1 MFNFKQSF
9 NFTLVIKLK
18 MSIDKKQHILS
29 HAMKLFA
36 DKGFE
41 ATSIR
46 DLAKVAEVNVAMV
59 NYYFGSKEKLMEA
72 IVEEKAAYMKDRIEE
87 LEANKTI
94 SEIDKVNVLIEDYVH
109 RITSNPNFHKLLY
122 KELMGSNRENL
133 YQLLTNTFARN
144 AKNFA
149 KIIEN
154 GIKKKVFKK
163 VDATLTVASIIG
175 SITQIMMSK
184 NICNQLIDK
193 PQDHEPYT
201 DETFKKRLVTH
212 IKQMIHS
219 HLVINQ

>member
-1 MFNFKQSF
+1 MFNFKQLFSF
-9 NFTLVIKLK
+9 AFAIKLK
-18 MSIDKKQHILS
+18 MSINKKQHIIS
-29 HAMKLFA
+29 HAIELFA

-94 SEIDKVNVLIEDYVH
+94 SEIDKINVLIEDYVN

-122 KELMGSNRENL
+122 KELMGINRENL
-133 YQLLTNTFARN
+133 NQTLTEKLSKNT
-144 AKNFA
+144 KNFA

-163 VDATLTVASIIG
+163 VDPVLTVASIIG
-175 SITQIMMSK
+175 SVTQIMMSK
-184 NICNQLIDK
+184 NMCNQLMEK
-193 PQDHEPYT
+193 PQDFEPYT
-201 DETFKKRLVTH
+201 DDAFKKRLTKH
-212 IKQMIHS
+212 IQQMIQS
-219 HLVINQ
+219 HLLIN

>member
-1 MFNFKQSF
+1 MV
-9 NFTLVIKLK
+9 L
-18 MSIDKKQHILS
+18 DKKQHIIS
-29 HAMKLFA
+29 HAMQLFA

-46 DLAKVAEVNVAMV
+46 DLAKVADVNVAMV

-72 IVEEKAAYMKDRIEE
+72 IIEEKAAYMKDRIEE
-87 LEANKTI
+87 LNANTAM
-94 SEIDKVNVLIEDYVH
+94 SEIDKVNALIEDYVN
-109 RITSNPNFHKLLY
+109 RIVSNPNFHKLLY

-133 YQLLTNTFARN
+133 NQLLTNTFARN
-144 AKNFA
+144 TKNFA

-163 VDATLTVASIIG
+163 VDATLTVASIVG

-184 NICNQLIDK
+184 NMCNQLMDK
-193 PQDHEPYT
+193 PQDYEPYT
-201 DETFKKRLVTH
+201 DEALRKRLIKH
-212 IKQMIHS
+212 IQQMMQS

>member
-1 MFNFKQSF
+1 MA
-9 NFTLVIKLK
+9 V
-18 MSIDKKQHILS
+18 DKKQHIIS
-29 HAMKLFA
+29 HAMQLFA

-46 DLAKVAEVNVAMV
+46 DLAKVADVNVAMV

-72 IVEEKAAYMKDRIEE
+72 IIEEKAAYMKDRIEE
-87 LEANKTI
+87 LNANNSI
-94 SEIDKVNVLIEDYVH
+94 SEIDKVNALIEDYVN
-109 RITSNPNFHKLLY
+109 RIVSNPNFHKLLY

-133 YQLLTNTFARN
+133 NQILTNTFARN
-144 AKNFA
+144 TKNFA

-184 NICNQLIDK
+184 NMCNQLMEK
-193 PQDHEPYT
+193 PQDYEPYT
-201 DETFKKRLVTH
+201 DEAFKKRLVKH
-212 IKQMIHS
+212 IQQMMQS
-219 HLVINQ
+219 HLLINQ